1 MVDGMPFAKL
11 IKYKLENIAYP
22 ISFRQTTYKHGY
34 IINSNKLP
42 AI

>member
-1 MVDGMPFAKL
+1 MVDALSLAKL
-11 IKYKLENIAYP
+11 IKCKLESIAYP
-22 ISFRQTTYKHGY
+22 MSFHRTTYKHGH